1 MKKVFLYIVF
11 FMLMLFVCS
20 FDVEAK
26 INAKNAEIECVY
38 ANGIVIGMNYDLV
51 SGLNNAYVKEYPVSE
66 SVEVDFQTITAFS
79 LYDVNQTLTYLEN
92 FTCPANVRYWIAWQ
106 KEGDNK
112 AYRGVYS
119 FHWADTAGNT
129 ITSQLQSSKK
139 SGWWIF
145 SSTETTSN
153 VYPVKFKNP
162 NVCANNDNC
171 AQSNCGLPSSDDDK
185 LDGCS
190 PEAIIPLVGER
201 IYLAGDIGDDAY
213 SHTFKTYSSDGDEAV
228 ANPRYVQFLVTD
240 SGQYLAQ
247 VGQTLTGVDGIDD
260 NFRNKVLNNDSMD
273 VYICVKESLLSQ
285 DASRGDSSYKFDS
298 IRHKVQVSS
307 KDGTCPT
314 GYVKYKR
321 TTEVCKIDVG
331 TSAGSFCDKYSNTA
345 RELINIIKILQFLVP
360 ILVIVFTSIE
370 IARIVI
376 AGNIEEELPKRKK
389 SIIIRFIVMIAFF
402 FLPLM
407 TQIVISLV
415 EGVSI
420 LDVSCLF
427 EDPTSSSNQEL
438 SNENCV
444 DPGAT
449 E

>member
-1 MKKVFLYIVF
+1 
-11 FMLMLFVCS
+11 MLFVCS

-38 ANGIVIGMNYDLV
+38 ANGVVIGMNYDPV
-51 SGLNNAYVKEYPVSE
+51 SGLNNAYVKDYPLSAT
-66 SVEVDFQTITAFS
+66 VEIDFQTISDFS
-79 LYDVNQTLTYLEN
+79 IYDIEEAVTELSDL
-92 FTCPANVRYWIAWQ
+92 TCPPHVGYWIAWQ
-106 KEGDNK
+106 VGTSGEEEEGNR
-112 AYRGVYS
+112 AYRGVYA
-119 FHWADTAGNT
+119 FHYLDQSEQQYITALLT
-129 ITSQLQSSKK
+129 QTTK

-145 SSTETTSN
+145 SSTTQSAGTIDVRFKNSN
-153 VYPVKFKNP
+153 VCN
-162 NVCANNDNC
+162 NNAANCDE
-171 AQSNCGLPSSDDDK
+171 AR
-185 LDGCS
+185 
-190 PEAIIPLVGER
+190 PEARIPLVGER
-201 IYLAGDIGDDAY
+201 VYLTDNIGDDAY
-213 SHTFKTYSSDGDEAV
+213 SHTFKTYSNDGNEAV
-228 ANPRYVQFLVTD
+228 ANSRYIQFLVKD
-240 SGQYLAQ
+240 NGQYLLQ
-247 VGQTLTGVDGIDD
+247 IGQTLTGVDGVDD
-260 NFRNKVLNNDSMD
+260 KFRNNILNNYSMD

-298 IRHKVQVSS
+298 IRHKVQASS

-321 TTEVCKIDVG
+321 TTEVCKIDVES
-331 TSAGSFCDKYSNTA
+331 SAGSFCDKYSNTA

-360 ILVIVFTSIE
+360 ILVIVFTAIE

>member
-1 MKKVFLYIVF
+1 
-11 FMLMLFVCS
+11 MLFVCS

-38 ANGIVIGMNYDLV
+38 ANGVVIGMNYDPV
-51 SGLNNAYVKEYPVSE
+51 SGLNNAYVKDYPLSTTI
-66 SVEVDFQTITAFS
+66 EVDFQTISDFS
-79 LYDVNQTLTYLEN
+79 IYDVEEAVTELSDL
-92 FTCPANVRYWIAWQ
+92 TCPPNVSYWIAWQ
-106 KEGDNK
+106 VGTSGEAEEGNR
-112 AYRGVYS
+112 AYRGVYA
-119 FHWADTAGNT
+119 FHYLDQSEQQY
-129 ITSQLQSSKK
+129 ITTLLTQTTK

-145 SSTETTSN
+145 SSTTQTAGTID
-153 VYPVKFKNP
+153 VRFKNP
-162 NVCANNDNC
+162 NACKNNTANC
-171 AQSNCGLPSSDDDK
+171 QEAR
-185 LDGCS
+185 

-213 SHTFKTYSSDGDEAV
+213 SHTFKTYNAEGNEAV

-247 VGQTLTGVDGIDD
+247 VGQTLTGVDGVDD
-260 NFRNKVLNNDSMD
+260 KFRNNILNNYSMD

-298 IRHKVQVSS
+298 IRHKVQASS

-321 TTEVCKIDVG
+321 TTEVCKIDVES
-331 TSAGSFCDKYSNTA
+331 SAGSFCDKYSNTA

>member
-1 MKKVFLYIVF
+1 
-11 FMLMLFVCS
+11 MLFVCS

-38 ANGIVIGMNYDLV
+38 ANGVVIGMNYDSV
-51 SGLNNAYVKEYPVSE
+51 SGLNNAYVKDYPLSATIE
-66 SVEVDFQTITAFS
+66 IDFQAISDFS
-79 LYDVNQTLTYLEN
+79 LYDINEAITHLNN
-92 FTCPANVRYWIAWQ
+92 FTCPANVRYWIAWEQ
-106 KEGDNK
+106 EGDNK
-112 AYRGVYS
+112 AYRGVYA
-119 FHWADTAGNT
+119 FHYWDQSENDY
-129 ITSQLQSSKK
+129 ITSLLTKTKK
-139 SGWWIF
+139 TGWWIF
-145 SSTETTSN
+145 SSTETTAGVEN
-153 VYPVKFKNP
+153 VTFKNSDACGS
-162 NVCANNDNC
+162 N
-171 AQSNCGLPSSDDDK
+171 SNCEQAQ
-185 LDGCS
+185 
-190 PEAIIPLVGER
+190 PEAVIPLVGER
-201 IYLAGDIGDDAY
+201 IYLTDDIGDDAY
-213 SHTFKTYSSDGDEAV
+213 SHTFKTYSNDGDEAV
-228 ANPRYVQFLVTD
+228 ANSRYIQFLVKD
-240 SGQYLAQ
+240 NGEYLLQ
-247 VGQTLTGVDGIDD
+247 IGQTLTGVDGVDD
-260 NFRNKVLNNDSMD
+260 NFRNNVLNNDSMD